1 MDHILKKDTFIRYF
15 IVFFLLLGL
24 SLTSLYSY
32 LLFHV
37 LAEFISIIVAGVI
50 FVLAWNT
57 RKFQKNDFFLFL
69 GTAFLFVGVLDLF
82 HTLAYGGMNIFP
94 HSADLATRFW
104 IAARSLEAA
113 ALLVAPLF
121 LGISG
126 WEKKIFA
133 SCALVTVAFVLAIGT
148 GLFPAC
154 YLDGVGLTS
163 FKVVVECLI
172 SFTLVLACAH
182 FWARRDMFDRSVFN
196 LFLAAIVIT
205 ILSEISFTLYS
216 DVYDSFNML
225 GHLLK
230 ILAFVLIS
238 MAIIETGIQRPYDL
252 IFRDLTETEALMRAE
267 RDRAQKYLDIAG
279 VIILALDRNGLIT
292 LINREGER
300 FLGRAED
307 EVLGLNWFAIFVP
320 DAEKERVCRA
330 FHEAMEGKSGFE
342 VNENSVLSPD
352 GVVRQILWR
361 NVVLADDDGIP
372 AGVLSSG
379 TDITDERLAKDAL
392 TQANRKI
399 ALLSS
404 ITRHDT
410 LNHLTAL
417 SGYLD
422 LALTESSGETGTF
435 LGRAKEMS
443 VAIEKDL
450 RFGSEYQDMGTL
462 PPVWQ
467 DPAGLIRLCGISL
480 PACVSLEIELDGIEV
495 YADPMFKKVFC
506 NLIGN
511 AVNHAG
517 NFSRMHFSTAMKD
530 ENLIIVCEDDGV
542 GISQKDK
549 EKIFTRGYGRNHGYG
564 LFLIREILGITGI
577 LITETG
583 EPGNGARFEISVP
596 PGRYRRR

>member
-1 MDHILKKDTFIRYF
+1 MDHILKKDTFIRSF
-15 IVFFLLLGL
+15 IICFLLLGL

-37 LAEFISIIVAGVI
+37 LTEFISIIVAGVI

-57 RKFQKNDFFLFL
+57 RKFQKNDFFIFI
-69 GTAFLFVGVLDLF
+69 GTAFLFIGALDLF
-82 HTLAYGGMNIFP
+82 HTLAYDGMNIFP

-113 ALLVAPLF
+113 ALLIAPLF
-121 LGISG
+121 LRIYGR
-126 WEKKIFA
+126 EKKIFA
-133 SCALVTVAFVLAIGT
+133 SFVLVTVFSVLTIGT

-154 YLDGVGLTS
+154 YLDGIGLTP
-163 FKVVVECLI
+163 FKVAAEFLI

-182 FWARRDMFDRSVFN
+182 FWARRDMFDHSVLN
-196 LFLAAIVIT
+196 LLLAAIALT
-205 ILSEISFTLYS
+205 ILSELSFTLYS

-238 MAIIETGIQRPYDL
+238 IAIIETGIQRPYDL

-279 VIILALDRNGLIT
+279 VIILALDRNGRIT

-300 FLGRAED
+300 FLGRSED
-307 EVLGLNWFAIFVP
+307 EVIGLDWFAVFVP

-330 FHEAMEGKSGFE
+330 FHAAMEGKSGFE
-342 VNENSVLSPD
+342 VNENPVLSQA
-352 GVVRQILWR
+352 GVVRQILWK
-361 NVVLADDDGIP
+361 NVVLTDDDGVP

-392 TQANRKI
+392 TQANQKL

-410 LNHLTAL
+410 LNHLAAL

-422 LALTESSGETGTF
+422 LALMGNSGEIVPF
-435 LGRAKEMS
+435 LGRAREMS

-480 PACVSLEIELDGIEV
+480 PGGISLEIELDGIEV
-495 YADPMFKKVFC
+495 YADPMLKKVFC
-506 NLIGN
+506 NLLGN

-517 NFSRMHFSTAMKD
+517 TFSMMRFSTAMKD
-530 ENLIIVCEDDGV
+530 ENLIIICEDDGV

-577 LITETG
+577 SITETG
-583 EPGNGARFEISVP
+583 GPGMGARFEISVP